1 MEDASSACSSTMLL
15 SNVWLLVL
23 MACMVTPAADSVRTV
38 LMAANCVS
46 AQLTNSAQ
54 SVARV
59 HTTQVRNTTNIHS
72 IQSALRHVP
81 LATTVKTSFTVV
93 CPVTNLVL
101 NVLSTPLTALPA
113 RMWLVLSITTS
124 TEHPVFLLVR
134 MVISAK
140 SGTTLV
146 CSVTRSVRSVLAQTN
161 TPVLPVELTTE
172 LTTI

>member
-1 MEDASSACSSTMLL
+1 MVDVSSACSSTMQL

-23 MACMVTPAADSVRTV
+23 MACMATPAADSARIV

-54 SVARV
+54 SVARA

-81 LATTVKTSFTVV
+81 LATTVRTSSIVV

-101 NVLSTPLTALPA
+101 NVPSTPLTVLPA
-113 RMWLVLSITTS
+113 RM
-124 TEHPVFLLVR
+124 
-134 MVISAK
+134 
-140 SGTTLV
+140 
-146 CSVTRSVRSVLAQTN
+146 
-161 TPVLPVELTTE
+161 
-172 LTTI
+172 